1 MQVNVKDKK
10 ENRSLS
16 RQEITC
22 EISFDKAKPSRKE
35 LREAICT
42 ATGISPELLVIV
54 SSTGGF
60 GQRSGIVL
68 AHAYSSKEALA
79 VEKKHL
85 LVRDGMMEK
94 KKKADKK
101 SAAKKK

>member
-1 MQVNVKDKK
+1 MQVTVKNKS
-10 ENRSLS
+10 ENKSLK

-22 EISFDKAKPSRKE
+22 EISFEKAMPSRKD

-42 ATGISPELLVIV
+42 ATGISPDLLVIV
-54 SSTGGF
+54 SSKGGF
-60 GQRSGIVL
+60 GTKSGIVL
-68 AHAYSSKEALA
+68 AHAYESKEGLA

-94 KKKADKK
+94 PKKAAK
-101 SAAKKK
+101 SVKAKK

>member
-1 MQVNVKDKK
+1 MQVTVKNKS
-10 ENRSLS
+10 ENKSLK

-22 EISFDKAKPSRKE
+22 EISFEKAMPSRKD

-42 ATGISPELLVIV
+42 ATGIKPELLVIV
-54 SSTGGF
+54 SSKGSF
-60 GQRSGIVL
+60 GTKSGIVL
-68 AHAYSSKEALA
+68 AHAYESKEGLV

-94 KKKADKK
+94 TKKAAKTAKGKK
-101 SAAKKK
+101 